1 MPDTASSRD
10 RYILSLDEGTTS
22 ARALLFDHESEIV
35 GRGQHEF
42 RQIYPKPG
50 WVEQDPEEIWEAQ
63 RMAFRDA
70 LREARVEPGQVA
82 AIGITNQRETTILW
96 ERSSG
101 RPVHN
106 AIVWQCRRTADYT
119 EDLKDENRDLFK
131 AKTGLIPDSYFS
143 GPKIRWLLSEVP
155 RLRER
160 ASRGE
165 IAFGTV
171 DSFLINRLTGGSS
184 HVIDYSNASR
194 TLLFNIHN
202 LEWDD
207 ELLET
212 MDIPVEILPEP
223 RPSGAIHGYTDPK
236 IFGAR
241 VPIAGDIGDQQ
252 SALFGQA
259 AFETGAAK
267 CTYGTGNFL
276 LMNTGR
282 TPSPSESLLT
292 TVAWGLGGEVTYAL
306 EGSVFITGGAVQ
318 WLRDSL
324 GMIGGPSE
332 AEELASALEGND
344 GVYFV
349 PAFVG
354 LGAPYWDQYARGV
367 IMGLTRGTGRAH
379 LARATLESIAYLTRD
394 VVEAMEMETGTGIRE
409 LRVDGGASRNRF
421 LMQFQA
427 DILRKKI
434 VASSIL
440 ETTAL
445 GAAYMAGLTID
456 FWSGQD
462 ELKKM
467 RKIERVYE
475 PRMEDAEREQL
486 YKHWKAAVKRSMSWA
501 TPADPASKQL

>member
-1 MPDTASSRD
+1 
-10 RYILSLDEGTTS
+10 
-22 ARALLFDHESEIV
+22 
-35 GRGQHEF
+35 
-42 RQIYPKPG
+42 
-50 WVEQDPEEIWEAQ
+50 
-63 RMAFRDA
+63 
-70 LREARVEPGQVA
+70 
-82 AIGITNQRETTILW
+82 
-96 ERSSG
+96 
-101 RPVHN
+101 
-106 AIVWQCRRTADYT
+106 
-119 EDLKDENRDLFK
+119 
-131 AKTGLIPDSYFS
+131 
-143 GPKIRWLLSEVP
+143 
-155 RLRER
+155 
-160 ASRGE
+160 
-165 IAFGTV
+165 
-171 DSFLINRLTGGSS
+171 
-184 HVIDYSNASR
+184 
-194 TLLFNIHN
+194 
-202 LEWDD
+202 
-207 ELLET
+207 
-212 MDIPVEILPEP
+212 
-223 RPSGAIHGYTDPK
+223 
-236 IFGAR
+236 
-241 VPIAGDIGDQQ
+241 
-252 SALFGQA
+252 
-259 AFETGAAK
+259 
-267 CTYGTGNFL
+267 
-276 LMNTGR
+276 
-282 TPSPSESLLT
+282 
-292 TVAWGLGGEVTYAL
+292 
-306 EGSVFITGGAVQ
+306 
-318 WLRDSL
+318 
-324 GMIGGPSE
+324 MIGGPSE